1 MAVRRMIHKDVICSD
16 AFIDMSFEAQA
27 LFFQLQIEADEFG
40 FVSAPKKV
48 MRTIGAN
55 IDALNEIIASG
66 FAYHF
71 DSSGVIVLRHWNVA
85 NSLKNDRSHTTAF
98 QNELHMLRQDDNKV
112 YWMLESN
119 GIQRNPM
126 ESQIRLE
133 ERRLEEERGEGEEY
147 GFTPPTLEELKAFA
161 AENGYTEAEL
171 PVERF
176 INCYQAKGWRI
187 GNSPMVDWQAKA
199 REWVSRYRE
208 EHPDQA
214 PRNYDAPDDES
225 IFW

>member
-16 AFIDMSFEAQA
+16 AFIDLSFEAQA

-48 MRTIGAN
+48 MRTIGAGV
-55 IDALNEIIASG
+55 DALNEIIDSG
-66 FAYHF
+66 FAYRF
-71 DSSGVIVLRHWNVA
+71 DSGVIVLRHWNVA
-85 NSLKNDRSHTTAF
+85 NSRKNDRTHTTAF
-98 QNELHMLRQDDNKV
+98 QNELHMLKQDDNNV
-112 YWMLESN
+112 YWLLESN

-126 ESQIRLE
+126 ESQ
-133 ERRLEEERGEGEEY
+133 RRLDENSKEEERGEGEEH

-171 PVERF
+171 PAERF
-176 INCYQAKGWRI
+176 INVYAAKGWKI
-187 GNSPMVDWQAKA
+187 GSSPMVDWKAKA
-199 REWVSRYRE
+199 REWVGRYRD
-208 EHPDQA
+208 EHSTRTASD
-214 PRNYDAPDDES
+214 YDVPEDDL